1 VDGAADFAE
10 GVIRYFFHLRVGKDF
25 SPDELGIDLPD
36 LDTAY
41 LEAFMAAQAMWGELL
56 AERADPFLRSFEIAD
71 ASGRILLTLPF
82 REVLERARKP
92 ARIPEEVRSAHVL
105 LSKTTALAASLR
117 AQMNQTQEMIG
128 KARRTMQETRAVL
141 NRRVGAANEEP

>member
-1 VDGAADFAE
+1 
-10 GVIRYFFHLRVGKDF
+10 LRVANDF

-41 LEAFMAAQAMWGELL
+41 LEAFAAAQAMWAELL
-56 AERADPFLRSFEIAD
+56 AERANPFLRSFEIAD

-82 REVLERARKP
+82 REVLDRARKP
-92 ARIPEEVRSAHVL
+92 ARMPEEVRSAQAL
-105 LSKTTALAASLR
+105 LSKTGTLAASLR

-141 NRRVGAANEEP
+141 NRRAAASNEEP